1 MAYKQNGYTDW
12 VNVKRF
18 GAVGSGQVGFANIA
32 SSAALLNGAAT
43 GTFSATDVGA
53 TIMVTGAGA
62 SGADL
67 WTTILTFIDST
78 QVTLSANAATTV
90 TNQSCVFGMVD
101 DTAAIQAAIN
111 AVSSSPNAD
120 QTVLYI
126 PAGVYMISTPL
137 DLSNGG
143 TNSPAGFYGAG
154 PEATYFIASQA
165 NISGTIALFN
175 PAESPYITSLSGFA
189 VYGHTLP
196 TGGTPAAGAG
206 AEVGLW
212 IGFASVE
219 DVWVNQTSFKYGLHI
234 RNTTGTISRCFDFSA
249 VFFAELDG
257 AVATECSAVA
267 FLCGC
272 NYSDAYN
279 NLGSEAGQMVDCGTE
294 SPVTTYNT
302 AITAAFFFNQVPA

>member
-1 MAYKQNGYTDW
+1 MSYRPKGFTDW
-12 VNVKRF
+12 VNVKSF
-18 GAVGSGQVGFANIA
+18 GARGSGQVGFANIA

-120 QTVLYI
+120 QTVLYV
-126 PAGVYMISTPL
+126 PAGVYMISAGL

-143 TNSPAGFYGAG
+143 VNSPAAFYGAG
-154 PEATYFIASQA
+154 PEATYFIASSA
-165 NISGTIALFN
+165 NVSGTIALYN
-175 PAESPYITSLSGFA
+175 PNGPWITNLQGFA
-189 VYGHTLP
+189 VFGHTLP
-196 TGGTPAAGAG
+196 
-206 AEVGLW
+206 VG
-212 IGFASVE
+212 
-219 DVWVNQTSFKYGLHI
+219 SF
-234 RNTTGTISRCFDFSA
+234 
-249 VFFAELDG
+249 
-257 AVATECSAVA
+257 
-267 FLCGC
+267 
-272 NYSDAYN
+272 
-279 NLGSEAGQMVDCGTE
+279 
-294 SPVTTYNT
+294 
-302 AITAAFFFNQVPA
+302 